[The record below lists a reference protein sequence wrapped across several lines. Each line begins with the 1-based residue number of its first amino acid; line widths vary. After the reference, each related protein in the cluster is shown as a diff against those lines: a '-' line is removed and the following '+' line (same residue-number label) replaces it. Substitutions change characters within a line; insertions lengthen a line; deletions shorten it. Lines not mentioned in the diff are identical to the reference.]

1 MGGRNPD
8 YMSGGY
14 NPARDSRTL
23 TWDRNPKPDRNDPK
37 YFPVNSL
44 PRHPGQSQPGGP
56 HPVAGNNSINSPGM
70 ALEEGMPPPMRELN
84 TNTSW
89 TGSTSGPV
97 PGQSGGPVVGPSDYR
112 PTPVSGG
119 SVGGGGGTTNN
130 IPPAGGPGDYYTS
143 GNGVVESEPGP
154 GRGQRLLHRM
164 AQGGGQDAYNAGGGR
179 HSGGGSGEPPATSNR
194 GYR

>member
-1 MGGRNPD
+1 
-8 YMSGGY
+8 
-14 NPARDSRTL
+14 
-23 TWDRNPKPDRNDPK
+23 
-37 YFPVNSL
+37 
-44 PRHPGQSQPGGP
+44 
-56 HPVAGNNSINSPGM
+56 M

-89 TGSTSGPV
+89 PGGSTGGGGPV
-97 PGQSGGPVVGPSDYR
+97 PGQSGGPMGPSDYR
-112 PTPVSGG
+112 PPVS
-119 SVGGGGGTTNN
+119 GGGTTNN
-130 IPPAGGPGDYYTS
+130 IPPAAGPGDYYNA

-164 AQGGGQDAYNAGGGR
+164 AQGGQDGYSAGGGGR